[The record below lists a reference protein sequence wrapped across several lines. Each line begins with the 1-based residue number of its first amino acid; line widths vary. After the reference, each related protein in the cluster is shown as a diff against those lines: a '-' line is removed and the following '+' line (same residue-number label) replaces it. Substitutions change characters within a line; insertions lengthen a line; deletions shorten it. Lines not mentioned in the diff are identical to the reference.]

1 MISPNYKIF
10 ITGSSGFVGK
20 NLLGYFKQDQYQ
32 FKCLLREEATIG
44 KNDSNKQLTWRN
56 LSVTDLD
63 DINVVIH
70 LAGKAH
76 DLKNTSDPSA
86 YFTVNT
92 ELTKQLFDVF
102 LAGKAKDFIYFSS
115 VKAAADTVEGILDEN
130 VEPNPQT
137 AYGQS
142 KLAAEKYLLS
152 KELPA
157 GKRVFILR
165 PCMIHGP
172 ANKGNLNLLYQFVK
186 KGIPYPLAAFNN
198 KRSFIAIDNLCYII
212 ERIVQDA
219 SVPSGI
225 YNVADDVALSTTEV
239 VTIISKVLKRKPR
252 LLHISKKI
260 LSGIARIGDKIKL
273 PLNSERLQKLTENY
287 VVSNNKIKNALHIN
301 ALPLSS
307 DQGLIK
313 TIESFLLK

>member
-1 MISPNYKIF
+1 MIQANYKIL

-20 NLLGYFKQDQYQ
+20 NLLSYFKQDQYQ
-32 FKCLLREEATIG
+32 FKCILREAATAG
-44 KNDSNKQLTWRN
+44 KNDSTKQLTWRN

-63 DINVVIH
+63 DIDAVIH

-76 DLKNTSDPSA
+76 DLKNAADPCE

-92 ELTKQLFDVF
+92 DLTKQLFDIF
-102 LAGKAKDFIYFSS
+102 LKSKAKDFIYFSS

-130 VEPNPQT
+130 VEPNPKT

-198 KRSFIAIDNLCYII
+198 KRSFLSIDNLCFII
-212 ERIVQDA
+212 EQVMQDA
-219 SVPSGI
+219 SVASGI

-252 LLHISKKI
+252 LLHISQKF
-260 LSGIARIGDKIKL
+260 LMGAARIGDKIKL

-287 VVSNNKIKNALHIN
+287 VVSNNKIKSALHIDT
-301 ALPLSS
+301 LPLSS
-307 DQGLIK
+307 DHGLIK

>member
-1 MISPNYKIF
+1 MIQSNYKIL

-20 NLLGYFKQDQYQ
+20 NLLSYFKGDHYQ
-32 FKCLLREEATIG
+32 FKRLLRDASVANNSE
-44 KNDSNKQLTWRN
+44 LTWSN
-56 LSVTDLD
+56 FTVTDLD
-63 DINVVIH
+63 DIDVVIH

-76 DLKNTSDPSA
+76 DLKNTSDPEE
-86 YFTVNT
+86 YFKVNT

-102 LAGKAKDFIYFSS
+102 LKSKARDFIYFSS
-115 VKAAADTVEGILDEN
+115 VKAAADTVEGTLDES

-142 KLAAEKYLLS
+142 KLAAEKYLLP

-198 KRSFIAIDNLCYII
+198 CRSFLSVDNLCYII
-212 ERIVQDA
+212 ERLMQDA
-219 SVPSGI
+219 SIASGI
-225 YNVADDVALSTTEV
+225 YNAADDVALSTTEV
-239 VTIISKVLKRKPR
+239 VTIISGVLNRKPR
-252 LLHISKKI
+252 LLHIPQKFLK
-260 LSGIARIGDKIKL
+260 GIAALGDKIKL
-273 PLNSERLQKLTENY
+273 PLNSERLKKLTENY
-287 VVSNNKIKNALHIN
+287 VVSNNRIKSVLHID

-307 DQGLIK
+307 REGLIK
-313 TIESFLLK
+313 TIESFRLK

>member
-20 NLLGYFKQDQYQ
+20 NLLSYFKEDRYQ
-32 FKCLLREEATIG
+32 FRCLLRDESTVE
-44 KNDSNKQLTWRN
+44 KNNSNKQLTWSN

-63 DINVVIH
+63 DIDVVIH

-76 DLKNTSDPSA
+76 DLKNAADPGE
-86 YFTVNT
+86 YFGVNT

-115 VKAAADTVEGILDEN
+115 VKAAADAVEGILDEN

-225 YNVADDVALSTTEV
+225 YNVADDAALSTTEV

-307 DQGLIK
+307 EQGLFK